1 MDCILVG
8 KLFRPEMSALH
19 GIYYSVSHKKYYT
32 NPMGAPQIAFSSS
45 MEEIVPDSSGCVTW
59 RGLTCEA
66 QFDER
71 ALQVAK
77 STQ

>member
-8 KLFRPEMSALH
+8 KLSRPTISTLH
-19 GIYYSVSHKKYYT
+19 GIYYSVSQQRYYT
-32 NPMGAPQIAFSSS
+32 FPMGAPQIAFSSS
-45 MEEIVPDSSGCVTW
+45 LEEITPDSSGFVTW
-59 RGLTCEA
+59 RGLTFEA

-77 STQ
+77 SIQ